1 MSKVVFRRGIL
12 ISDHH
17 VILKVEQVGLSYHL
31 TADSHELLDT
41 YYGRVYR
48 KDVVE
53 LINNYNKLA
62 RNDLPISLDEDD
74 RILNLILSNLELVE
88 NIAAFPQEIKNRE
101 GTKSIICKS
110 NGTLMNSI

>member
-12 ISDHH
+12 ISNYH

-48 KDVVE
+48 KTVVE
-53 LINNYNKLA
+53 LINNYNKSISQ
-62 RNDLPISLDEDD
+62 RNNKKMVRFHIDS
-74 RILNLILSNLELVE
+74 
-88 NIAAFPQEIKNRE
+88 
-101 GTKSIICKS
+101 
-110 NGTLMNSI
+110 